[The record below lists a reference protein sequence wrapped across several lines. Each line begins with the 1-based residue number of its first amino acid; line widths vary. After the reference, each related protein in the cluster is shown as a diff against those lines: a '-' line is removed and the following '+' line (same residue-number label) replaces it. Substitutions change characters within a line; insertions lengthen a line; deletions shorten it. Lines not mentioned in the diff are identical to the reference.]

1 MGKLGLVLI
10 ACLAFCLPARAA
22 DACRAESGATLTPL
36 VELYTSEGCSSCPPA
51 ERWLAGLPP
60 GKAVP
65 LALHVDY
72 WDYIGWRDRFG
83 DPKFSARQREGVM
96 RSGGRVVYTPQVV
109 LSGRDHRHWRNAAAF
124 EQSLRETTARPARAS
139 LVLSAAALGKG
150 AWRVRLEVRVA
161 PRQGRADA
169 YLAVYEN
176 GLESEVLAGENAGV
190 RLRHDYVVRE
200 WIGPVA
206 IGTDGRMTLSREI
219 VRPDIVFAKAGVAA
233 FVEDPDSGEILQ
245 ALGLPLCTG

>member
-1 MGKLGLVLI
+1 MRRMITTAVGLWLT
-10 ACLAFCLPARAA
+10 LAGTGLAQPATG
-22 DACRAESGATLTPL
+22 SPVV
-36 VELYTSEGCSSCPPA
+36 VELYTSQGCSSCPPA
-51 ERWLAGLPP
+51 DELLEQIAGR
-60 GKAVP
+60 ADVIA

-72 WDYIGWRDRFG
+72 WDYIGWRDRFA

-96 RSGGRVVYTPQVV
+96 RGGGRVVYTPQVV
-109 LSGRDHRHWRNAAAF
+109 LSGRDHRHWRNASAF

-176 GLESEVLAGENAGV
+176 GLESEVRAGENAGV

-206 IGTDGRMTLSREI
+206 IGADGRMTLSRKI
-219 VRPDIVFAKAGVAA
+219 FRPDIVFAKAGVAA